1 MIDTVDGAKVEPGGM
16 TRLYKQIKR
25 GMAALDLSGTHA
37 AARRDMMSWLREK
50 GLEAKAQDV
59 SGFRGAGAGALRLLP
74 QSFFLSADFDA
85 FAAEFRG
92 ADIKEVHRHTLYSF
106 KQYSTAGHT
115 ELLFFDQ
122 NIGSATNG
130 LGDTNMQVGGQ
141 MAGNEAMIIMNIR
154 VITMP
159 AQADYD
165 TAAAGTPVAFGQW
178 LEVLQRNCWLVM
190 EIADKPYVTVGPL
203 LMFPAG
209 CGPGTFAV
217 SSATVTRNI
226 SWANNGD
233 PSNRALWVQDPP
245 LAVLPN
251 RTLRVYMRWRALLTV
266 TTAGKIGSALD
277 GYRVRAV
284 Q

>member
-1 MIDTVDGAKVEPGGM
+1 MLVTEDRAELKPLVK
-16 TRLYKQIKR
+16 LYSSIRR
-25 GMAALDLSGTHA
+25 GLAGLDLNGQRA
-37 AARRDMMSWLREK
+37 ATRRDVHRWLVEK
-50 GLEAKAQDV
+50 GLESKAQDV
-59 SGFRGAGAGALRLLP
+59 NNFRGSGAQALRLLP

-106 KQYSTAGHT
+106 KTYATTGHT

-122 NIGSATNG
+122 NIGAATNG

-141 MAGNEAMIIMNIR
+141 MAGNESMIIMNIR
-154 VITMP
+154 VIPMP

-178 LEVLQRNCWLVM
+178 LEVMQRNCWLVL

-209 CGPGTFAV
+209 CGPGTFVAGN
-217 SSATVTRNI
+217 ATVTRNV

-245 LAVLPN
+245 IAVLPN
-251 RTLRVYMRWRALLTV
+251 RTLRLFMRWRAVLTV
-266 TTAGKIGSALD
+266 TTAGKLGSALD